1 LVMRKAIAMRW
12 ALAMAC
18 TATFAGVASTAGA
31 QSFDSPQRVDTT
43 VSLERGGTV
52 SVSVWSGHVNVTGNS
67 GSSVR
72 IRGTV
77 ERDAMEVRARSSNV
91 TISMESEYRH
101 GGRAELDITVPEG
114 TSVVIE
120 GYSASYVIQ
129 AVKAAVKAETLS
141 GSIRVTDA
149 RGKVNVSAVSGNV
162 DVTDI
167 DGDVR
172 AESVSGTITMSGIEG
187 DIEGES
193 VSGEVSISRAKS
205 RSVRAE
211 TVSAAI
217 AYRGTFDPSGTYTFK
232 SHSGQLLLGMP
243 ADAGASVTM
252 QTFSGNVDSDFPV
265 TLESGR
271 QRLGH
276 ESRME
281 FKVGNGRSRVVVETF
296 SGDIKIQRSTTSDN
310 RE

>member
-1 LVMRKAIAMRW
+1 MRKAIAMRL
-12 ALAMAC
+12 ALAIAF
-18 TATFAGVASTAGA
+18 TAAFTGVSSTASA

-43 VSLERGGTV
+43 ISLERGGTV
-52 SVSVWSGHVNVTGNS
+52 SISVWSGQVNVTGSS

-101 GGRAELDITVPEG
+101 GGRADLEISVPEG
-114 TSVVIE
+114 TSVILE
-120 GYSASYVIQ
+120 GYSAPYVIRG
-129 AVKAAVKAETLS
+129 VKASVKAETLS
-141 GSIRVTDA
+141 GSIRVTGA
-149 RGKVNVSAVSGNV
+149 GGKVNVGSVSGDI
-162 DVTDI
+162 DVRDV

-172 AESVSGTITMSGIEG
+172 AESVSGTITMAGIDG

-193 VSGEVSISRAKS
+193 VSGGVSISRAKS

-211 TVSAAI
+211 TVSGEI

-232 SHSGQLLLGMP
+232 SHSGRLLLGMP